1 MLTAQIYLGQ
11 QILLNL
17 LRKDVLYA
25 LETTVYSAT
34 QYLKKESDLSNS
46 VLYSLLERPQAN

>member
-17 LRKDVLYA
+17 LSKDVLHA
-25 LETTVYSAT
+25 LESTVYSAT

-46 VLYSLLERPQAN
+46 VLYSLLESPQAN